1 MYLLENP
8 VLQRE
13 LLVNLRMLRGFVLL
27 FAYVAMLG
35 GVVYVAWPSAERL
48 DLSSSPPEARQL
60 VNLFFLGQYVLLS
73 LMAPSFA
80 AGTITGE
87 KERRTYEM
95 LLASPLRPG
104 AIVIGK
110 LLASLSHLAVLVFA
124 SLPIVML
131 CLPLGGVSLYEVL
144 ATYFAM
150 AASVVMFGMICV
162 AASSRFTRT
171 IASLVVSYLIILP
184 MVLFGVMFYKLFEQ
198 EATFRL
204 VFLSFIIP
212 GGCAA
217 VCIVLFIA
225 TTQRLLRPPDVGAEA
240 KEVVDPD
247 MEQRKAVGMVI
258 RSDQFPDKLFAPAKR
273 TDFMQDGLNPV
284 YDKEMRSELFGQGT
298 LMLRLVIQM
307 SMCLSLFL
315 MAGCMYMAP
324 QMAPWYASY
333 VLLFNMLVGPVFS
346 AGAVTSER
354 ERETLELLL
363 TTILSP
369 WQILWGKLF
378 SGLRMSVVLT
388 SFLVWPL
395 LLACLLP
402 PWTYW
407 ADMPTMF
414 GYVAIIALSSLT
426 TTVTALFCSVIF
438 RKTTVSMMLTY
449 VVILTLYGVPLVVDW
464 FGWLLFPRSETT
476 ALIHHYLT
484 FTSPFAASFSL
495 PLRLPQASQTVGSA
509 AGPAIVA
516 NWPVFCG
523 YLAFYVVLNLAILGS
538 ILWLFNKRW
547 RVST

>member
-27 FAYVAMLG
+27 FAYVAMLAA
-35 GVVYVAWPSAERL
+35 VVYAAWPSSDRL
-48 DLSSSPPEARQL
+48 DLSSSPPEARNL
-60 VNLFFLGQYVLLS
+60 VNLFFLSQYVLLS

-104 AIVIGK
+104 AIVVGK

-184 MVLFGVMFYKLFEQ
+184 MVLLGVMFYKLFEQ
-198 EATFRL
+198 EAAFRL
-204 VFLSFIIP
+204 VVLTFVIP

-217 VCIVLFIA
+217 VCAVLFMM

-273 TDFMQDGLNPV
+273 TDFMADGLNPV

-298 LMLRLVIQM
+298 LMLRLVIQL

-324 QMAPWYASY
+324 SMAPWYASY

-346 AGAVTSER
+346 VGAVTSER

-369 WQILWGKLF
+369 WQILRGKLF
-378 SGLRMSVVLT
+378 SGLRVSMVLT

-426 TTVTALFCSVIF
+426 TTATALFCSVIF
-438 RKTTVSMMLTY
+438 RKTTVSMMSTY
-449 VVILTLYGVPLVVDW
+449 VVILALYGVPLVVDW
-464 FGWLLFPRSETT
+464 FARLLFPLSETT
-476 ALIHHYLT
+476 ARIHHYLT
-484 FTSPFAASFSL
+484 FTSPFSASFSL
-495 PLRLPQASQTVGSA
+495 PLQLPQASQTVGGA
-509 AGPAIVA
+509 TGPAIAA

-523 YLAFYVVLNLAILGS
+523 YLAFYLLFNLAILGS

-547 RVST
+547 RVSM

>member
-27 FAYVAMLG
+27 FFYVALLG
-35 GVVYVAWPSAERL
+35 AVVYVAWPTAQRL
-48 DLSSSPPEARQL
+48 DLTTTPAEARNL

-104 AIVIGK
+104 AIVVGK

-144 ATYFAM
+144 ATYLAM
-150 AASVVMFGMICV
+150 AASVVTFAMICV
-162 AASSRFTRT
+162 AASSRFIRT
-171 IASLVVSYLIILP
+171 TAALVVSYLIILP
-184 MVLFGVMFYKLFEQ
+184 IVLGGVLFYHAFEEDAQ
-198 EATFRL
+198 FRL
-204 VFLSFIIP
+204 IVLTFVIP
-212 GGCAA
+212 AGCAVVCLSLFVA
-217 VCIVLFIA
+217 VA
-225 TTQRLLRPPDVGAEA
+225 RRLLHPPDVGAEA

-247 MEQRKAVGMVI
+247 LEQRKAVGMVI
-258 RSDQFPDKLFAPAKR
+258 RSEQFPDRLFAPAKR
-273 TDFMQDGLNPV
+273 TDFMDDGLNPV

-298 LMLRLVIQM
+298 LMLRLVIQL
-307 SMCLSLFL
+307 SMVLALFL

-324 QMAPWYASY
+324 HLVPWYACY

-346 AGAVTSER
+346 AGTVTSER

-369 WQILWGKLF
+369 WQILSGKLF
-378 SGLRMSVVLT
+378 SGLRISMVLT

-395 LLACLLP
+395 MLACMLP
-402 PWTYW
+402 PWTFW
-407 ADMPTMF
+407 ADMPTML
-414 GYVAIIALSSLT
+414 GYIVIIALSGLT
-426 TTVTALFCSVIF
+426 TTVVAIFCSVIF
-438 RKTTVSMMLTY
+438 RKTSVSMMTTY
-449 VVILTLYGVPLVVDW
+449 LVILLLYAAPLAIEW
-464 FGWLLFPRSETT
+464 FARLLFPASGAT
-476 ALIHHYLT
+476 AAIHRLT

-495 PLRLPQASQTVGSA
+495 PLGLGQTAQIQGTLP
-509 AGPAIVA
+509 PNAIVA
-516 NWPVFCG
+516 NWPVFAG
-523 YLAFYVVLNLAILGS
+523 YIAFYLLVNAAILAS

-547 RVST
+547 RVSV

>member
-13 LLVNLRMLRGFVLL
+13 LLVNLRMVRGFVLL
-27 FAYVAMLG
+27 LAYVAALG
-35 GVVYVAWPSAERL
+35 AVVYVAWPPDQRL
-48 DLSSSPPEARQL
+48 DLTTSPEAARQL

-104 AIVIGK
+104 AIVVGK

-124 SLPIVML
+124 SLPIIML

-144 ATYFAM
+144 ATYLAM
-150 AASVVMFGMICV
+150 AASVVTFGMICV

-171 IASLVVSYLIILP
+171 IAALVVSYLIILP
-184 MVLFGVMFYKLFEQ
+184 MVLFGVLFYKAFEDAA
-198 EATFRL
+198 ELRL
-204 VFLSFIIP
+204 VILSMVIP
-212 GGCAA
+212 AGCA
-217 VCIVLFIA
+217 VICGILFVA
-225 TTQRLLRPPDVGAEA
+225 TTRRLLHPPDVGAEA
-240 KEVVDPD
+240 KDVVDPD
-247 MEQRKAVGMVI
+247 LEQRKAVGMVI

-273 TDFMQDGLNPV
+273 TDMMQDGLNPV

-298 LMLRLVIQM
+298 LMLRLVIQL
-307 SMCLSLFL
+307 SMFLALPL
-315 MAGCMYMAP
+315 MAACMYMAP

-369 WQILWGKLF
+369 WQILSGKLY
-378 SGLRMSVVLT
+378 SGLRISLVLT

-407 ADMPTMF
+407 SDMPTML
-414 GYVAIIALSSLT
+414 GYTAIILLSSLT
-426 TTVTALFCSVIF
+426 TTVVAIFCSVIF
-438 RKTTVSMMLTY
+438 RKTSVSMMTAY
-449 VVILTLYGVPLVVDW
+449 VAILLLYAAPLSVEW
-464 FGWLLFPRSETT
+464 FARLLFPLSAAT
-476 ALIHHYLT
+476 AWIHHLT

-495 PLRLPQASQTVGSA
+495 PLRLAQAAQASG
-509 AGPAIVA
+509 GPPVPSIAA
-516 NWPVFCG
+516 NWPVFCA
-523 YLAFYVVLNLAILGS
+523 YLAFYAILNLAILGS

-547 RVST
+547 RVSV